1 MELNERDFR
10 KSYRRWF
17 RRNKW
22 LALRVKYLRNDDVHV
37 ERDRPGWF
45 SGLSNDRLHVA
56 NSGSFLHHK
65 CQSDFRSTG
74 WHIAPFVV
82 VNKRDFRESL
92 IYRLCRCERQLHRL
106 SVHHNHIHAYG
117 LRLTRTELAV
127 PDNCVCRH
135 GVQQSTKLLDNTYAT
150 IWLQWFVQLQ
160 PTGHTFVG
168 LLECDVSVYF
178 TEHRHRIQLRLA
190 DSLYVG

>member
-45 SGLSNDRLHVA
+45 SELSNDRLHVA

-65 CQSDFRSTG
+65 CQPDFRSTG
-74 WHIAPFVV
+74 RHIAPFVV
-82 VNKRDFRESL
+82 VNKRNFRESP
-92 IYRLCRCERQLHRL
+92 IYRLCRCERQFHLNPYTTTTYIL
-106 SVHHNHIHAYG
+106 KVYG
-117 LRLTRTELAV
+117 SQ
-127 PDNCVCRH
+127 
-135 GVQQSTKLLDNTYAT
+135 GQSSQCQTT
-150 IWLQWFVQLQ
+150 
-160 PTGHTFVG
+160 
-168 LLECDVSVYF
+168 VSVGTVYNNPPSCWI
-178 TEHRHRIQLRLA
+178 TLTPQSGYSGSDTYNPQATL
-190 DSLYVG
+190 SW